1 MVGGKDFTVTA
12 DDKTDHKVVEKI
24 LCDGPAARY
33 PQDTG
38 GILMM
43 RGEVEGG
50 VATLSIPFHT
60 TRLSLFSNFPSC
72 FPCTVLHPSVYRS
85 MFSSF
90 IAILVSV
97 CHLFFS

>member
-1 MVGGKDFTVTA
+1 MTA

-24 LCDGPAARY
+24 LCNGPAARY

-38 GILMM
+38 GILM

-60 TRLSLFSNFPSC
+60 TPRVGLYSQTFLLVC
-72 FPCTVLHPSVYRS
+72 FPCIVLHLSVYRS
-85 MFSSF
+85 RFSSY
-90 IAILVSV
+90 IAI
-97 CHLFFS
+97 F